1 MTKVYRYSK
10 TSQYVIVTDS
20 KNDAYMEI
28 IPFDHSDPLTK
39 SNEEY
44 QKIISMLDNGD
55 ISILPYEAVDIVP
68 QNVDKIWFIRAL
80 RKQNLKDSFD
90 SAFDKFDD
98 DLKEDYSLI
107 NVIDRNDIII
117 DKWKE
122 LSKVSDKDID
132 KVFTYAETLKRG

>member
-107 NVIDRNDIII
+107 NAIDRNDIII